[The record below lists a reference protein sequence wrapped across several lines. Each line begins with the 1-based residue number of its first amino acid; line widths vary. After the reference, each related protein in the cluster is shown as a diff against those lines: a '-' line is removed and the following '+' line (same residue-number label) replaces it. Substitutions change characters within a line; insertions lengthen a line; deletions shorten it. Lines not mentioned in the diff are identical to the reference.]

1 MNVKLL
7 KALLAK
13 YEAEYL
19 KSEAL
24 LDNYLNNSVGIGE
37 HPDIVVECVKIIDQM
52 DHAKHCID
60 LLKSKFE
67 KELTSK
73 TPF

>member
-7 KALLAK
+7 KALLAN

-37 HPDIVVECVKIIDQM
+37 HPDIVVECGKIIDQR

-60 LLKSKFE
+60 LLTSKFE
-67 KELTSK
+67 KELISK
-73 TPF
+73 IPF